1 MHESVVIN
9 RTYKDRLFKIIFGD
23 KKELLIL
30 YNALTGKE
38 YQNPDELEINT
49 LDDVIYIHLKNDMS
63 FILDDWQNLF
73 EQQSTFNPNQPLR
86 GFFYFAD
93 LYKTKYF
100 SKRIY
105 SSTLLKIP
113 TPQYIVFYNGTQEMP
128 DKTELKLSNAFQ
140 QPTTQPDIEVIAHMI
155 NINYGH
161 NKELMDRCRKL
172 KEYALFIDTIRCY
185 LNQNKHWTREQAIV
199 KAVDKCIEQDILR
212 KILQKERLRVM
223 ASILAEFDEIG
234 YREMIHEEAYEEGL
248 EKGKK
253 DGIRQ
258 GIEEG
263 RKKGIKEGIKEGRK
277 EGRKEGIEEGI
288 RTLIEF
294 AQDCGYDPDVIIQQL
309 AQRFQLSEEEAAS
322 YIEKY
327 LKTK

>member
-1 MHESVVIN
+1 
-9 RTYKDRLFKIIFGD
+9 
-23 KKELLIL
+23 
-30 YNALTGKE
+30 
-38 YQNPDELEINT
+38 
-49 LDDVIYIHLKNDMS
+49 
-63 FILDDWQNLF
+63 
-73 EQQSTFNPNQPLR
+73 
-86 GFFYFAD
+86 
-93 LYKTKYF
+93 
-100 SKRIY
+100 
-105 SSTLLKIP
+105 
-113 TPQYIVFYNGTQEMP
+113 
-128 DKTELKLSNAFQ
+128 
-140 QPTTQPDIEVIAHMI
+140 MI

-212 KILQKERLRVM
+212 EILQKERLRVM

-277 EGRKEGIEEGI
+277 EGIEEGI

-294 AQDCGYDPDVIIQQL
+294 AQDCGYGPDVIMQQL
-309 AQRFQLSEEEAAS
+309 AQRFQLSEEEAS
-322 YIEKY
+322 GYMEKY
-327 LKTK
+327 LKRK